1 MARITL
7 AQILDTACRL
17 FAQRGIQAVTTA
29 HVAQAAQIS
38 VGSLFRYVAT
48 KDELLRA
55 AVDHAQWQL
64 CLGIVAGPDFPR
76 DTVYDTVRR
85 IWEATAARALAAPS
99 LFHYWVLAG
108 ATPGVGRQDYSQP
121 RLLVFR
127 GAERLLGQAL
137 GTLTRGP
144 LLAHTLEAQWVATVQ
159 FALWHQAQETG
170 PGPVSLL
177 AQGYAN
183 WWAGVGLSR
192 DLPMP
197 A

>member
-1 MARITL
+1 MAPITT
-7 AQILDTACRL
+7 AHIFDAACRL
-17 FAQRGIQAVTTA
+17 FAERGIHAVTTA

-48 KDELLRA
+48 KDELLRQA
-55 AVDHAQWQL
+55 ATYAQQQL
-64 CLGIVAGPDFPR
+64 CRGIEQGPDFPR

-85 IWEATAARALAAPS
+85 VWEATATRALAAPP
-99 LFHYWVLAG
+99 LFAYWVLAG
-108 ATPGVGRQDYSQP
+108 GTPGVDRPNYVQP
-121 RLLVFR
+121 RLPVFR
-127 GAERLLGQAL
+127 GVGDLLEKVL
-137 GTLTRGP
+137 VTPTRGE
-144 LLAHTLEAQWVATVQ
+144 LLAHTLQAQWVATVQ
-159 FALWHQAQETG
+159 YVLWHQASETG

-197 A
+197 T

>member
-1 MARITL
+1 MARISL

-48 KDELLRA
+48 KEELLREA
-55 AVDHAQWQL
+55 ASYAQLQL
-64 CLGIVAGPDFPR
+64 CQGIVPGPDFPR

-85 IWEATAARALAAPS
+85 VWEAAATRALAAPS
-99 LFHYWVLAG
+99 LFAYWVLAG
-108 ATPGVGRQDYSQP
+108 ATPGVGQPDYSQP
-121 RLLVFR
+121 RLPVFR
-127 GAERLLGQAL
+127 GVERELDKAL
-137 GTLTRGP
+137 GTATRGQ
-144 LLAHTLEAQWVATVQ
+144 LLAHSLEAQWVATVQ
-159 FALWHQAQETG
+159 YVLWQQAHETG
-170 PGPVSLL
+170 PGPVALL

-183 WWAGVGLSR
+183 WWASVGLSR

-197 A
+197 T

>member
-1 MARITL
+1 MARITS

-29 HVAQAAQIS
+29 HVAQAAGIS

-55 AVDHAQWQL
+55 AVNHAQLQL
-64 CLGIVAGPDFPR
+64 CQGIVRGPDFPR
-76 DTVYDTVRR
+76 DTVYDGLRR
-85 IWEATAARALAAPS
+85 VWEATAARALAAPS

-108 ATPGVGRQDYSQP
+108 ATPGVGHQDYSQP
-121 RLLVFR
+121 RLPVFR
-127 GAERLLGQAL
+127 GVERLLGQAL
-137 GTLTRGP
+137 ATMTRGE
-144 LLAHTLEAQWVATVQ
+144 LLAHTLEAQWVATIQ
-159 FALWHQAQETG
+159 LALWQQALGTG
-170 PGPVSLL
+170 PGPTALL
-177 AQGYAN
+177 AQSYAS

-197 A
+197 T